1 MEEPECVKRT
11 SLDLIRY
18 RTMRPLNA
26 ANVWLSKSGEF
37 IPAHKWK
44 ILYVMWKWQY
54 EHAAWISRGHM
65 KAQYNLAQ
73 CFVD

>member
-1 MEEPECVKRT
+1 MNRRKEEINYIITEGEECVKLT

-37 IPAHKWK
+37 IPA
-44 ILYVMWKWQY
+44 YQWQ
-54 EHAAWISRGHM
+54 
-65 KAQYNLAQ
+65 KLNT
-73 CFVD
+73 